1 MVFVVRKAAIMEV
14 LDGEEPC
21 IIHDVMKLCRE
32 EKKHGNIARIGF
44 F

>member
-21 IIHDVMKLCRE
+21 IQDIMKLCRE
-32 EKKHGNIARIGF
+32 EKMHGNITRIGF
-44 F
+44 S